1 MRHQTCIIPVA
12 GQGTRMGGL
21 TESLPKCLLKTKN
34 GKTLLEQVVDFW
46 KSDVYVIVLNEFGS
60 EIAAV
65 MNGLGVNWIP
75 VQTEEKTLG
84 ASLWR
89 ARSHVETPFVLA
101 LGDCL
106 FDGEF
111 ETTCLRGVGVKE
123 GSGEFFR
130 SYAVGLD
137 SEGNMGSLIE
147 KPLLGLGCYWFDESD
162 LEFFREGGGMEHA
175 LGRGMAK
182 HSFQVNRFTGDYL
195 NVTYPEDLDTWK

>member
-1 MRHQTCIIPVA
+1 MRLKFMNFKEFEFEIH
-12 GQGTRMGGL
+12 L
-21 TESLPKCLLKTKN
+21 TE
-34 GKTLLEQVVDFW
+34 TLWPLSINRWFAWCHQIFQTLRCF
-46 KSDVYVIVLNEFGS
+46 SRNEFGS
-60 EIAAV
+60 EIAAL

-137 SEGNMGSLIE
+137 NEGNMGSLIE

-195 NVTYPEDLDTWK
+195 NVTYPEDLDAWK

>member
-12 GQGTRMGGL
+12 GQGTRMSGL

-60 EIAAV
+60 EIAAL

-182 HSFQVNRFTGDYL
+182 HSFRVNRFTGDYL
-195 NVTYPEDLDTWK
+195 NVTYPEDLDAWK